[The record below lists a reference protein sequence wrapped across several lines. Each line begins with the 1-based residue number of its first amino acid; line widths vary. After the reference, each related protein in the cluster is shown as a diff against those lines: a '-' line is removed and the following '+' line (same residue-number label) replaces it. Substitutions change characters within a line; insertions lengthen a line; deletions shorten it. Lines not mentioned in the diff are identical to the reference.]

1 MKINF
6 EQDWKFP
13 PLLHLSNCRLFVH
26 QVSPLN
32 LLVAAAEATPYAK
45 TGGLADVAGALPQE
59 LAKLGHNVILL
70 VPRYRCVNESGRSFH
85 PVARLPVRMPEGVV
99 DVSIDEDV
107 RSVAGPSTGFRVWA
121 IRHDPYFDRA
131 GLYQERGIDY
141 PDNMDRFA
149 FFCRAIIETMVY
161 LRQKMQW
168 KTDLLHLHDWQTALC
183 SAYLKTTDRGRT
195 ELDGVKTVLTLHN
208 AGYQGIFPGSQFS
221 KTGLPPALF
230 APDGFE
236 FYGSVNLLKGGI
248 VFSDYLT
255 TVSPTYAQEILN
267 PDGGFGLDGVLRN
280 RQTHFQGIL
289 NGIDVELWNPET
301 DPYLPARY
309 SVSDRTGKLI
319 CKRALQSEFNLP
331 HTQQPLVA
339 AIGRLTSQKGF
350 DLIEAII
357 PQLMTHDLQLVML
370 GTGDQAYEER
380 FKALQARYS
389 DRMGLH
395 VGFDEALAHRIEGGA
410 DMLVMPSRYEPCG
423 LSQLYSLRYGTVPI
437 VRKTGGLADTV
448 VPLTPQ
454 FLQSGKATGFHVIEA
469 TTSALLTVLFRAIQV
484 YHDRSTW
491 ECLMKIGMKSDFSW
505 ARSAKTYERL
515 FASLVGT
522 VNSATARPS

>member
-6 EQDWKFP
+6 EQDWKFHP
-13 PLLHLSNCRLFVH
+13 PLTPSNCRLFVH
-26 QVSPLN
+26 QASPLN
-32 LLVAAAEATPYAK
+32 LLVAAAEAIPYAK

-59 LAKLGHNVILL
+59 LAKLGHDVILL
-70 VPRYRCVNESGRSFH
+70 MPRYRCVNESGRSFH
-85 PVARLPVRMPEGVV
+85 PIARLPVRMPEGVV
-99 DVSIDEDV
+99 DVLIDEDLRPV
-107 RSVAGPSTGFRVWA
+107 PGRSSGFRVWA

-131 GLYQERGIDY
+131 GLYQEGGLDY

-161 LRQKMQW
+161 LRQKIQW

-195 ELDGVKTVLTLHN
+195 ELDGVKTVLTIHN
-208 AGYQGIFPGSQFS
+208 AGYQGLFPGSQFS

-255 TVSPTYAQEILN
+255 TVSPTYAREILT
-267 PDGGFGLDGVLRN
+267 PDGGFGLDGALRN

-289 NGIDVELWNPET
+289 NGIDVDLWNPET
-301 DPYLPARY
+301 DPHLPARY

-319 CKRALQSEFNLP
+319 CKRALQREFNLP
-331 HTQQPLVA
+331 ETRQPLLA

-350 DLIEAII
+350 DLIEAIV
-357 PQLMTHDLQLVML
+357 PQLMTRDVQLVML
-370 GTGDQAYEER
+370 GTGDPAYEEK
-380 FKALQARYS
+380 FKSLQARYP

-395 VGFDEALAHRIEGGA
+395 VGFDEGLAHRIEGGA

-448 VPLTPQ
+448 VPLTTETVRA
-454 FLQSGKATGFHVIEA
+454 GEATGFHMEGSTA
-469 TTSALLTVLFRAIQV
+469 DALLASLGRAV
-484 YHDRSTW
+484 GAYRDRSTW
-491 ECLMKIGMKSDFSW
+491 DELMVTGMKADFSW
-505 ARSAKTYERL
+505 AHSAQAYQRL
-515 FASLVGT
+515 FVSLVG
-522 VNSATARPS
+522 SANRGISRPA